1 MIGMT
6 GHKLLK
12 MISMTRQRWPKT
24 VGMILVLMLA
34 LVMFGN
40 GTSGA
45 EIRPLYNKG
54 Q

>member
-1 MIGMT
+1 MN
-6 GHKLLK
+6 
-12 MISMTRQRWPKT
+12 RQRWYQ
-24 VGMILVLMLA
+24 MINMTLALMLA

-45 EIRPLYNKG
+45 EIRPLHNKG

>member
-1 MIGMT
+1 MTGMT

-12 MISMTRQRWPKT
+12 MISMTRQRWYQ
-24 VGMILVLMLA
+24 MINMTLILA

-45 EIRPLYNKG
+45 EIRPLHNKG

>member
-1 MIGMT
+1 MT
-6 GHKLLK
+6 GHKWFK
-12 MISMTRQRWPKT
+12 MINMTNKRWFKLI
-24 VGMILVLMLA
+24 GMILVLMLA

-45 EIRPLYNKG
+45 EIRPLHNKG